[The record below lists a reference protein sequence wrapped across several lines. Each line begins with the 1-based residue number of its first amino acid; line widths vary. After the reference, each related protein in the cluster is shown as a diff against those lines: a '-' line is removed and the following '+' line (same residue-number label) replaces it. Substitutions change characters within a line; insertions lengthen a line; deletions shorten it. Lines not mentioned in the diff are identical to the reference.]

1 MIPSDNATATACVRV
16 DTWNL
21 RKTRC
26 KWLFTVKGLI
36 SSEEPIAAFVIPS
49 RIHSSIRISRVLSG
63 E

>member
-1 MIPSDNATATACVRV
+1 MISSDNATATACVRV

-36 SSEEPIAAFVIPS
+36 PSAEPIAAFVIPL
-49 RIHSSIRISRVLSG
+49 RIHSSIRISCVPSG